1 QTTCILECGGL
12 SCALRAKGLTPACHG
27 VHAKHSAPALAK
39 RKHHASPYN
48 RCSMRHKV
56 TLIAGEGIGPEVAAA
71 TRRIIE
77 ASGVLIDWEAIEG
90 RPDKSND
97 QGQLLNQAGVEAV
110 RRNHVALK
118 GP

>member
-1 QTTCILECGGL
+1 VHFEVRRLVLSATREGL
-12 SCALRAKGLTPACHG
+12 YAGLPRF
-27 VHAKHSAPALAK
+27 HAKHSATALAK

-77 ASGVLIDWEAIEG
+77 ASGVLIDWEEIEG
-90 RPDKSND
+90 RTDKVK
-97 QGQLLNQAGVEAV
+97 GLVLRTEF
-110 RRNHVALK
+110 LK
-118 GP
+118 KA